1 MLYLEVSSSGTK
13 LRFQGEVK
21 LDKLHNYIS
30 TMCVERAYVHIY
42 NYICTYVCI
51 IYAVQ
56 CAPQSTY
63 ICMCVDRAVESQIP
77 AT

>member
-13 LRFQGEVK
+13 LRLQGEGN
-21 LDKLHNYIS
+21 LDKLH
-30 TMCVERAYVHIY
+30 